1 MSFAIKE
8 GEKDKGEASSDD
20 EDRVAEDAEEDDDE
34 SVDPRLVPDIVSSTT
49 PLSPPQP
56 VRK

>member
-1 MSFAIKE
+1 MQE